1 MNPSEQPA
9 TKPRAV
15 VFAYHNVGVRCLQ
28 VLLARGV
35 DVALVVTHEDNP
47 AENIWFGSVKS
58 VAEDHGIDVITPA
71 DPTAPQLHEAI
82 ERIAPD
88 FIFSFY
94 YRHMLPV
101 GLLALAPRGA
111 YNVHGSLLPKYRGRV
126 PTNWAV
132 LNGETETGATLH
144 EMAAKPDAGAILGQT
159 PVPILPDDTAAQ
171 VFDKT
176 TVAAEQTLW
185 RVLPALLA
193 GEAPH
198 LPNDLSKGSYF
209 GGRKPEDGRI
219 DWSMTAQQVYNLIR
233 AVAPPYPGAF
243 TDIGQDRFSIARAR
257 LVPESGT
264 RIVSTAALRELS
276 NLPAGLHLLDNA
288 LFGVCGDRGV
298 IAIHE
303 LRHSV
308 VDPSVTGSSNEP
320 PNTPPDTPQN
330 ALPKTLPNPGDER
343 VVSPAEFGR
352 ITQSLRHS

>member
-1 MNPSEQPA
+1 M
-9 TKPRAV
+9 KPRAV

-47 AENIWFGSVKS
+47 QENIWFGSVAS
-58 VAEDHGIDVITPA
+58 VAAEHGIATITPA
-71 DPTAPQLHEAI
+71 DPRSPQLRAAVSAA
-82 ERIAPD
+82 RPD

-101 GLLALAPRGA
+101 DLLALAARGA
-111 YNVHGSLLPKYRGRV
+111 YNMHGSLLPKYRGRV

-144 EMAAKPDAGAILGQT
+144 EMAAKPDAGAIIAQT
-159 PVPILPDDTAAQ
+159 PVPILPDDTATQ
-171 VFDKT
+171 VFDKV

-185 RVLPALLA
+185 RVLPAVLA

-198 LPNDLSKGSYF
+198 LPNDLAHGSYF

-219 DWSMTAQQVYNLIR
+219 DWTQPAQQVYNLIR

-243 TDIGQDRFSIARAR
+243 TEVDTASGTERFIVARAR
-257 LVPESGT
+257 LTPPG
-264 RIVSTAALRELS
+264 ALRS
-276 NLPAGLHLLDNA
+276 DLPVGLHVSDNA
-288 LFGVCGDRGV
+288 LFAICGDGRS

-303 LRHSV
+303 LWRERQLPHDGSKTV
-308 VDPSVTGSSNEP
+308 VT
-320 PNTPPDTPQN
+320 
-330 ALPKTLPNPGDER
+330 
-343 VVSPAEFGR
+343 PAEF
-352 ITQSLRHS
+352 TQLTHSPRHS